1 MLFFILQYIVYMLTY
16 LLSGLYIPIC
26 IFPFCLAEFPRSPRR
41 ALRRDD
47 RLLRPVVWR
56 PRFPKKS
63 CGKLH
68 PNWGLHWMVN
78 GWIKLV
84 YIGLYWYD
92 FMDIY
97 WIYYILDIY
106 WIYIG
111 YIYIGY
117 ILDKYWIYWIYI
129 YIYWIYIGYI
139 SIYWTYIGYIGYISI
154 YWIYIGYIGYIS
166 IYWIYIYICICWF
179 IVVLVVCYFC

>member
-1 MLFFILQYIVYMLTY
+1 MAPRWRSIITPFTDTSKYHISLFIFLTYMFSMTYIYIFIHMLFFILQYIVYMLTY

-26 IFPFCLAEFPRSPRR
+26 IFLFCLAEFPRSPRR

-84 YIGLYWYD
+84 YIGLS
-92 FMDIY
+92 
-97 WIYYILDIY
+97 
-106 WIYIG
+106 
-111 YIYIGY
+111 
-117 ILDKYWIYWIYI
+117 KE
-129 YIYWIYIGYI
+129 
-139 SIYWTYIGYIGYISI
+139 
-154 YWIYIGYIGYIS
+154 
-166 IYWIYIYICICWF
+166 
-179 IVVLVVCYFC
+179 V

>member
-26 IFPFCLAEFPRSPRR
+26 IFPVCLAEFPRSPRR

-92 FMDIY
+92 FMDI
-97 WIYYILDIY
+97 
-106 WIYIG
+106 
-111 YIYIGY
+111 
-117 ILDKYWIYWIYI
+117 
-129 YIYWIYIGYI
+129 
-139 SIYWTYIGYIGYISI
+139 
-154 YWIYIGYIGYIS
+154 
-166 IYWIYIYICICWF
+166 
-179 IVVLVVCYFC
+179 